1 MRNARGI
8 HQERAYA
15 NVTAQD
21 PRRSFFLKRAVW
33 QRKLFR
39 FLHTCSEPFMVFKTL
54 R

>member
-15 NVTAQD
+15 DVTVQD
-21 PRRSFFLKRAVW
+21 PRRSFFCKRALW

-39 FLHTCSEPFMVFKTL
+39 FLHTYPEPFILFKT
-54 R
+54 RR